1 MGVKI
6 AVRYMAQLRRAAGA
20 AAEQVEL
27 DAPCSATDLL
37 KRLAEQHGLPFR
49 ALLLD
54 EDGNVRPAVLLF
66 VGDEQ
71 VGPEAAPLQ
80 DGDVIT
86 ILTPMAG
93 G

>member
-1 MGVKI
+1 MKVSINYLAQVK
-6 AVRYMAQLRRAAGA
+6 RAAGV

-27 DAPCSATDLL
+27 DRPCSAPELAA
-37 KRLAEQHGLPFR
+37 RLAREHGPALR

-54 EDGNVRPAVLLF
+54 ADGRLQPAVLLF

-71 VGPEAAPLQ
+71 VGADAAPLR
-80 DGDVIT
+80 DGDVVT
-86 ILTPMAG
+86 VLAPMAG

>member
-1 MGVKI
+1 MKV
-6 AVRYMAQLRRAAGA
+6 AVRYMAQLRRAAA
-20 AAEQVEL
+20 VSSEEVEL
-27 DAPCSATDLL
+27 DQPCSATELL

-54 EDGNVRPAVLLF
+54 ADGAVRPAILLF

-71 VGPEAAPLQ
+71 VSSQTRPLQ
-80 DGDVIT
+80 DGDVLT
-86 ILTPMAG
+86 VLTPMAG

>member
-1 MGVKI
+1 MKI
-6 AVRYMAQLRRAAGA
+6 AVRYMAQLRRVAGTA
-20 AAEQVEL
+20 VEPVEL
-27 DAPCSATDLL
+27 DAPCSTTDLL
-37 KRLAEQHGLPFR
+37 KRLEEQHDLPFR

-71 VGPEAAPLQ
+71 VGPETSLLQ
-80 DGDVIT
+80 DGDVVT
-86 ILTPMAG
+86 VLTPMAG

>member
-1 MGVKI
+1 MKI
-6 AVRYMAQLRRAAGA
+6 AVRYLAQLRRAAGA
-20 AAEQVEL
+20 GGEEVEL
-27 DAPCSATDLL
+27 DAPCSAANLL

-54 EDGNVRPAVLLF
+54 ADGNVQPAILLF

-71 VGPEAAPLQ
+71 VGAETAPLR
-80 DGDVIT
+80 DGDVVT
-86 ILTPMAG
+86 VLTPMAG